1 MNSGAGTVATG
12 NEVRSGGRAL
22 RTIVT
27 AGLVAG
33 ALDITYAFIIW
44 GLQGVTPLRIGRSV
58 AAGLVGV
65 DAARAGGVGLGL
77 FGLLLHFT
85 MATIIAAIY
94 YGAARNIRLLVDKAA
109 PCGIVYG
116 LATYGVMNY
125 VVMPLSAI
133 HSSALL
139 APRPLV
145 GPRLAGVRISRVV
158 SWNGSTSRI
167 VPTVFPGHMIHVSPT
182 PVVIPS
188 TSHPAVAIGVRSPD
202 DGSMR
207 TAPIA

>member
-1 MNSGAGTVATG
+1 MNSEAGAVASG
-12 NEVRSGGRAL
+12 NAVQGGRAL
-22 RTIVT
+22 RTILT

-94 YGAARNIRLLVDKAA
+94 YGAARNMATCAIAFCAAALL
-109 PCGIVYG
+109 IW
-116 LATYGVMNY
+116 
-125 VVMPLSAI
+125 
-133 HSSALL
+133 L
-139 APRPLV
+139 APRSARVIDMRKV
-145 GPRLAGVRISRVV
+145 G
-158 SWNGSTSRI
+158 
-167 VPTVFPGHMIHVSPT
+167 H
-182 PVVIPS
+182 
-188 TSHPAVAIGVRSPD
+188 
-202 DGSMR
+202 
-207 TAPIA
+207 

>member
-1 MNSGAGTVATG
+1 VNSGAGAIASG
-12 NEVRSGGRAL
+12 NEVRSGRRAL
-22 RTIVT
+22 QTIVT

-65 DAARAGGVGLGL
+65 EAARAGGVGLGL

-85 MATIIAAIY
+85 LATIIAAIY
-94 YGAARNIRLLVDKAA
+94 FGAARNIRVLVDKAV

-125 VVMPLSAI
+125 IVMPLSAI
-133 HSSALL
+133 HSVGDSGPAYI
-139 APRPLV
+139 RITGVLV
-145 GPRLAGVRISRVV
+145 NMFL
-158 SWNGSTSRI
+158 
-167 VPTVFPGHMIHVSPT
+167 
-182 PVVIPS
+182 
-188 TSHPAVAIGVRSPD
+188 IGL
-202 DGSMR
+202 
-207 TAPIA
+207 PIALITRRGMR